1 MISVFISYSWDSP
14 QHRDWVALLTNS
26 LRGTYGIDASFD
38 GSENFANLYQ
48 MMVDKIQ
55 SVDKVVIVVTKNYT
69 DKANSHLGG
78 VGTETQLLYQSAFH
92 YPDKILVVMKEKADL
107 PFYLNGFQYTDFSQG
122 SFEKN
127 VEDLVRRLQDI
138 PPYVMAPITS
148 TPKKVTGR
156 TVDAN
161 DMIADL
167 DIVTPE
173 DARQYLVNEF
183 SATNE
188 CIRCL
193 MTRTKDRYPSL
204 VYNIKEFKDLAHT
217 NSFDIVDG
225 ELVEHTKTYTV
236 SEVSV
241 SYHGKKALYR
251 LWMIDD
257 RSLAIA
263 GILNPS
269 DGISNQR
276 YYNAYSLYVPVSSEN
291 NKLSISCIT
300 PFGEE
305 ITSGKKFGEYVYQE
319 LMKCIKP

>member
-1 MISVFISYSWDSP
+1 MSQVFISYSWDSIE
-14 QHRDWVALLTNS
+14 HRDWVASLTNT
-26 LRGTYGIDASFD
+26 LRETYGIDASFD

-69 DKANSHLGG
+69 DKANSHSGG

-92 YPDKILVVMKEKADL
+92 HPQKILVVMKEKADL

-122 SFEKN
+122 NFDKN
-127 VEDLVRRLQDI
+127 IEDLVRRIQDV

-148 TPKKVTGR
+148 TPKKVSGR

-183 SATNE
+183 SAANE
-188 CIRCL
+188 RIRCL
-193 MTRTKDRYPSL
+193 MSQTKDRYPSL
-204 VYNIKEFKDLAHT
+204 IYDLKEFVDRVHT

-225 ELVEHTKTYTV
+225 QLVERANTHTV

-241 SYHGKKALYR
+241 SYHGKKSLYR
-251 LWMIDD
+251 LWTIDD

-269 DGISNQR
+269 DNISNQR
-276 YYNAYSLYVPVSSEN
+276 YYNAYNLYLPVSSEN
-291 NKLSISCIT
+291 NKLSLSCIA

-305 ITSGKKFGEYVYQE
+305 ITSGKKLGEYVYQE
-319 LMKCIKP
+319 LMKHIKP